1 MEDNENQL
9 LKELALDE
17 KDLKLTSLVGQRDEL
32 VDEEETAQDQ
42 DAREEIEEYDNFM
55 KKMRVNLIKTSQL
68 PEKTPFD
75 FSKVTTDITDFKNNL
90 LAEESERLRN

>member
-32 VDEEETAQDQ
+32 VDEEETA
-42 DAREEIEEYDNFM
+42 
-55 KKMRVNLIKTSQL
+55 
-68 PEKTPFD
+68 
-75 FSKVTTDITDFKNNL
+75 
-90 LAEESERLRN
+90 